1 MSRVDEELIS
11 LYKTLTE
18 PQKKCVRVVITGMKL
33 AKKDPGELTEKEKRY
48 VGVFIQAMKT
58 ARKKTAELQLKTV
71 NIIGYR

>member
-18 PQKKCVRVVITGMKL
+18 LQKKCVRVVIVGMKL

-48 VGVFIQAMKT
+48 VGVFIQAMKD
-58 ARKKTAELQLKTV
+58 RKSV
-71 NIIGYR
+71 V